1 MTGAPAK
8 AEIAAPAAPRRR
20 WPIWLSVA
28 LGLALF
34 GGANWHLVHVAIT
47 SQPDCVAHRRVGD
60 ADPAGRA
67 PIAARSAC
75 TPEPTGARAP

>member
-1 MTGAPAK
+1 MS
-8 AEIAAPAAPRRR
+8 EIATSQRVRRGR
-20 WPIWLSVA
+20 LAI
-28 LGLALF
+28 GLAIGGGLLLLA
-34 GGANWHLVHVAIT
+34 GANWHLVHVAIT
-47 SQPDCVAHRRVGD
+47 SQPDCIAHRRVGD